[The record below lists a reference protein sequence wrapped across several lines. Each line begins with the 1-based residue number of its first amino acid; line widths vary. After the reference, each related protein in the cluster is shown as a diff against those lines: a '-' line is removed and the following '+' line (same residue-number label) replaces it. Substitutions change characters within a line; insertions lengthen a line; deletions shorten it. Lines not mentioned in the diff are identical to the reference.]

1 MKETVGSPS
10 PVKGEVGR
18 GTGSAALQR
27 TPIPSPTLPLG
38 RGRIGAVRLAL
49 LAFLAVTLTACG
61 FQLRGSTE
69 LPFRTLWVGF
79 SDASPLGTE
88 FKRYIRSGTS
98 TRLVDDPTTAEAKL
112 QVISESREKE
122 ILSLDGTGQV
132 RQYTLFYVF
141 VFRVDDGKGRD
152 FIAPTRITL
161 KRDISVDNN
170 TILAKQAEENL
181 LYRDMQSDLVQ
192 QLLRRLA
199 AVKPDAGES

>member
-1 MKETVGSPS
+1 MWWPEPS
-10 PVKGEVGR
+10 FPRKREPSGVNPMSERRWVPAFA
-18 GTGSAALQR
+18 GTTKWFAALVA
-27 TPIPSPTLPLG
+27 
-38 RGRIGAVRLAL
+38 AVSLA
-49 LAFLAVTLTACG
+49 ACG

-88 FKRYIRSGTS
+88 FKRYIRGGTS
-98 TRLVDDPTTAEAKL
+98 THLVDDATQAEAKL
-112 QVISESREKE
+112 EVLGESRDKE

-132 RQYTLFYVF
+132 REYTLYYVF
-141 VFRVDDGKGRD
+141 VFKVDDGHGRD

-161 KRDISVDNN
+161 KRDITVDNN
-170 TILAKQAEENL
+170 TILAKQAEEDL

-199 AVKPDAGES
+199 AIKPVPAAT

>member
-1 MKETVGSPS
+1 MM
-10 PVKGEVGR
+10 
-18 GTGSAALQR
+18 AL
-27 TPIPSPTLPLG
+27 
-38 RGRIGAVRLAL
+38 V
-49 LAFLAVTLTACG
+49 LTACG

-88 FKRYIRSGTS
+88 FKRYIRGGTS
-98 TRLVDDPTTAEAKL
+98 TRLVDDPTQAEARL
-112 QVISESREKE
+112 EVVSESRDRE

-132 RQYTLFYVF
+132 REYALYYVF
-141 VFRVDDGKGRD
+141 VFRVDDGRGRD

-199 AVKPDAGES
+199 AVRTAAPTS

>member
-1 MKETVGSPS
+1 MNIESHRVSGFAAKAMRLMTAVAL
-10 PVKGEVGR
+10 
-18 GTGSAALQR
+18 TG
-27 TPIPSPTLPLG
+27 
-38 RGRIGAVRLAL
+38 
-49 LAFLAVTLTACG
+49 FLVSCG

-88 FKRYIRSGTS
+88 FRRYIRSGTS
-98 TRLVDDPTTAEAKL
+98 TRLVDDAAQAEAKL

-122 ILSLDGTGQV
+122 ILSLDATGQV
-132 RQYTLFYVF
+132 RQYALYYVF

-161 KRDISVDNN
+161 KREISVDNN

-199 AVKPDAGES
+199 AVKPDALDG

>member
-1 MKETVGSPS
+1 MKQQRRWIPAFAGTTT
-10 PVKGEVGR
+10 R
-18 GTGSAALQR
+18 G
-27 TPIPSPTLPLG
+27 
-38 RGRIGAVRLAL
+38 LAL
-49 LAFLAVTLTACG
+49 TLALASFVALGACG
-61 FQLRGSTE
+61 FHLRGSTE
-69 LPFRTLWVGF
+69 LPFATLWVGF

-88 FKRYIRSGTS
+88 FRRYIRGGTS
-98 TRLVDDPTTAEAKL
+98 TRLVEDPTKADAKL
-112 QVISESREKE
+112 QVLGESREKE

-132 RQYTLFYVF
+132 REYALYYIF

-170 TILAKQAEENL
+170 TILAKQAEEEL

-199 AVKPDAGES
+199 AVKTEPAPS

>member
-1 MKETVGSPS
+1 MKTIRHWVPAFA
-10 PVKGEVGR
+10 
-18 GTGSAALQR
+18 GTTIR
-27 TPIPSPTLPLG
+27 TATAFAIATL
-38 RGRIGAVRLAL
+38 IV
-49 LAFLAVTLTACG
+49 ACG

-88 FKRYIRSGTS
+88 FRRYIRSGTS
-98 TRLVDDPTTAEAKL
+98 TQLVEDATKAEAKL

-122 ILSLDGTGQV
+122 ILSLDATGQV
-132 RQYTLFYVF
+132 RQYTLYYVF

-199 AVKPDAGES
+199 AVKPDAGLS

>member
-1 MKETVGSPS
+1 MSDANPMDPTNV
-10 PVKGEVGR
+10 
-18 GTGSAALQR
+18 R
-27 TPIPSPTLPLG
+27 TAHGGVI
-38 RGRIGAVRLAL
+38 RLAL
-49 LAFLAVTLTACG
+49 LSLLALTLTACG

-69 LPFRTLWVGF
+69 LPFRTLWLGF

-98 TRLVDDPTTAEAKL
+98 TRLVEDAAQAEAKL
-112 QVISESREKE
+112 QVISESRERE
-122 ILSLDGTGQV
+122 ILSLDATGQV

-199 AVKPDAGES
+199 AVKPDVPDNH

>member
-1 MKETVGSPS
+1 M
-10 PVKGEVGR
+10 
-18 GTGSAALQR
+18 A
-27 TPIPSPTLPLG
+27 
-38 RGRIGAVRLAL
+38 RLAV
-49 LAFLAVTLTACG
+49 LAFLSLTLAACG

-98 TRLVDDPTTAEAKL
+98 TRLVDDAAQAEAKL

-122 ILSLDGTGQV
+122 ILSLDRTGQV

-152 FIAPTRITL
+152 YIAPTRITL

-199 AVKPDAGES
+199 AVKPDARDDR